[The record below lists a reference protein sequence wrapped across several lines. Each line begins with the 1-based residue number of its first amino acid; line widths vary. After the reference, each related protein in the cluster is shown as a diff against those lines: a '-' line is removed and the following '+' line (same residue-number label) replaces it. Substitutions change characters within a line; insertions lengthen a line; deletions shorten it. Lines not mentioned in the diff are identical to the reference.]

1 MPKLLLF
8 FILYLS
14 SHSFE
19 QKGQYLASYR
29 LHIYSDWWCV
39 YRINCVKSGVTA
51 NGWIPVC
58 IWILIFQGRLRVS
71 SHYSDYVSPA

>member
-19 QKGQYLASYR
+19 WKGEYLASYR
-29 LHIYSDWWCV
+29 LNIYSDWWCV
-39 YRINCVKSGVTA
+39 YRIKCVKSGVTA
-51 NGWIPVC
+51 NG
-58 IWILIFQGRLRVS
+58 
-71 SHYSDYVSPA
+71 